1 MGWRLPLR
9 SLWRNRRRTLLSLAV
24 IALGTAVSLFVLG
37 FLENSRFQIQESTV
51 QEYGNLQVASPK
63 LWKNETDGYDY
74 LVSPR
79 DVTRLASL
87 LEMEPGFRGSTSEL
101 QFPGLLGTGRE
112 TQVIRAIGIEPE
124 NSVLDF
130 AEHAVAGRGLQL
142 SDTAAAFVGRTL
154 AEKLSL
160 SVGSVIMVTL
170 TTVNGAY
177 NASPFT
183 VVGIY
188 KYTNEQFEQQVV
200 FLPLAFAQRLLNTD
214 GVDRIVVS
222 LDRIKATSPVAARLA
237 VALQADGTDL
247 VPRTWDDL
255 SPFYR
260 QLASYFNALFAF
272 LSLAISILVFFI
284 ILQVQTLA
292 FLERTREIGT
302 IRALG
307 TTQREVFG
315 LFFSESAWL
324 AVLGSSIGVA
334 LGALF
339 VGVFNAVGIQWL
351 PPGTIEKF
359 TLGARIEVKTA
370 LVPFAVSLAATLL
383 SALYPAAQASRLRVV
398 EALRIE

>member
-24 IALGTAVSLFVLG
+24 VALGTAVSLFVLG

-51 QEYGNLQVASPK
+51 QEYGNLQVASRK
-63 LWKNETDGYDY
+63 LWDNKTDGYDY
-74 LVSPR
+74 LISPR
-79 DVTRLASL
+79 DEERVTSQLGV
-87 LEMEPGFRGSTSEL
+87 EPGFRGSTSEL

-124 NSVLDF
+124 NPVLDF
-130 AEHAVAGRGLQL
+130 AEYAVAGRGLER

-170 TTVNGAY
+170 TTVDGAY

-188 KYTNEQFEQQVV
+188 KYSNERFEQQVIFV
-200 FLPLAFAQRLLNTD
+200 PLAFAQRLLSTD

-222 LDRIKATSPVAARLA
+222 LDSIEATNA
-237 VALQADGTDL
+237 VALRLAAALETDGTDL

-324 AVLGSSIGVA
+324 ALLGSS
-334 LGALF
+334 
-339 VGVFNAVGIQWL
+339 VGVGLGVVLVGTFNAIGIQWL
-351 PPGTIEKF
+351 PPGTIEEL

-383 SALYPAAQASRLRVV
+383 SALYPATQASRLRVV

>member
-24 IALGTAVSLFVLG
+24 VALGTAISLFVLG
-37 FLENSRFQIQESTV
+37 FLENSRLQIQESTV

-63 LWKNETDGYDY
+63 LWGNQTDGYDY
-74 LVSPR
+74 LIPPSDAAHV
-79 DVTRLASL
+79 ASL
-87 LEMEPGFRGSTSEL
+87 LAAEPGFRGSTSEL
-101 QFPGLLGTGRE
+101 QFSGLLGAGRE
-112 TQVIRAIGIEPE
+112 TRVIRAIGIEPE

-130 AEHAVAGRGLQL
+130 AEHAVAGRGLQA
-142 SDTAAAFVGRTL
+142 SDTAGAFVGRTL

-160 SVGSVIMVTL
+160 SVGGVVMVTL
-170 TTVNGAY
+170 TTVDGAY

-188 KYTNEQFEQQVV
+188 KYSNAQFEQQVILV
-200 FLPLAFAQRLLNTD
+200 PLAYAQRLLSTA
-214 GVDRIVVS
+214 GVDRIVVA
-222 LDRIKATSPVAARLA
+222 LDRIEATNSVAARLST
-237 VALQADGTDL
+237 ALRAEGIDL

-307 TTQREVFG
+307 TTQREVFA

-324 AVLGSSIGVA
+324 AVLGSSIGVV
-334 LGALF
+334 LGVVF
-339 VGVFNAVGIQWL
+339 VGAFNAAGIQWL
-351 PPGTIEKF
+351 PPGTIEKSI
-359 TLGARIEVKTA
+359 LGARIEARTV

>member
-9 SLWRNRRRTLLSLAV
+9 SLWRNRRRTFLSLAV
-24 IALGTAVSLFVLG
+24 IALGTAISLFVLG

-51 QEYGNLQVASPK
+51 QEYGNFQVASPK
-63 LWKNETDGYDY
+63 LWDEQTDGYGY
-74 LVSPR
+74 LISP
-79 DVTRLASL
+79 DDALQLHELLAR
-87 LEMEPGFRGSTSEL
+87 EPAFRGATSEL
-101 QFPGLLGTGRE
+101 QFSGLLGTGRK
-112 TQVIRAIGIEPE
+112 TQVIRAIGVEPE
-124 NSVLDF
+124 NPVLNF
-130 AEHAVAGRGLQL
+130 SEHAVAGRGLRTT
-142 SDTAAAFVGRTL
+142 DTAGAFIGRTL
-154 AEKLSL
+154 ADRLSL
-160 SVGSVIMVTL
+160 SVGDAVMVTL
-170 TTVNGAY
+170 TTVDGAY

-188 KYTNEQFEQQVV
+188 KYTNAQFEEQVV
-200 FLPLAFAQRLLNTD
+200 FIPLAFAQRLLRTD
-214 GVDRIVVS
+214 GVDRIVVA
-222 LDRIKATSPVAARLA
+222 LDRIEASNPVAARLSIGLRA
-237 VALQADGTDL
+237 SGIDL
-247 VPRTWDDL
+247 APRTWDVL

-260 QLASYFNALFAF
+260 QLASYFNALFVF

-307 TTQREVFG
+307 TTRREVFA

-324 AVLGSSIGVA
+324 AALGSSVGVA
-334 LGALF
+334 VGVLLVALF
-339 VGVFNAVGIQWL
+339 NAAGIQWL

-359 TLGARIEVKTA
+359 TLGARIELKTA
-370 LVPFAVSLAATLL
+370 FVPFAVSLAATLL

>member
-24 IALGTAVSLFVLG
+24 IALGTAMSLFVLG
-37 FLENSRFQIQESTV
+37 FLENSRLQIQVSTV

-63 LWKNETDGYDY
+63 LWSSQADGYNY
-74 LVSPR
+74 LIPPS
-79 DVTRLASL
+79 DASRLASL
-87 LEMEPGFRGSTSEL
+87 LSAEAGFRGSTSEL
-101 QFPGLLGTGRE
+101 QFSGLLGTGRE
-112 TQVIRAIGIEPE
+112 THVIRAIGIEPG
-124 NSVLDF
+124 NPVLDF
-130 AEHAVAGRGLQL
+130 AEHAVAGRGLEAP
-142 SDTAAAFVGRTL
+142 DTASAFVGRTL

-160 SVGSVIMVTL
+160 SIGSVVMVTL
-170 TTVNGAY
+170 TTVDGAY

-188 KYTNEQFEQQVV
+188 KYSNAQFEEQVIFV
-200 FLPLAFAQRLLNTD
+200 PLAYAQRLLNTAS
-214 GVDRIVVS
+214 VDRIVVA
-222 LDRIKATSPVAARLA
+222 LDRIQGTDSVAARLST
-237 VALQADGTDL
+237 ALGAEGIPLT
-247 VPRTWDDL
+247 PRTWDDL

-307 TTQREVFG
+307 TTRREVFA

-324 AVLGSSIGVA
+324 AILGSGVGVA
-334 LGALF
+334 VGALF
-339 VGVFNAVGIQWL
+339 VAAFNAAGIQWL

-359 TLGARIEVKTA
+359 TLGARLEGKTV

-383 SALYPAAQASRLRVV
+383 SALYPAASASRLRVA